1 MNDVTGIALSG
12 MRAAQRGVQVA
23 AHNVANL
30 ATADAPRL
38 QLQREA
44 AAQGGVESRVTSTGD
59 TDPSAPLGDLL
70 AAKAEVVAFA
80 ANAALIRREDQM
92 LGSLLDRQA

>member
-12 MRAAQRGVQVA
+12 MHAAQQGVQVA

-30 ATADAPRL
+30 ATSDAPRL

-44 AAQGGVESRVTSTGD
+44 AAQGGVDSRVISTGD

-80 ANAALIRREDQM
+80 ANAAVIRREDQM
-92 LGSLLDRQA
+92 LGSLLDRRV

>member
-12 MRAAQRGVQVA
+12 MRAAQRGVQMA

-30 ATADAPRL
+30 ATAAAPRL

-44 AAQGGVESRVTSTGD
+44 AAQGGVDSRVISTGD
-59 TDPSAPLGDLL
+59 TDPSAPLSDLL
-70 AAKAEVVAFA
+70 AAKVEVVAFA

>member
-1 MNDVTGIALSG
+1 MNDVTGVALSG

-30 ATADAPRL
+30 ATADATRL

-44 AAQGGVESRVTSTGD
+44 AAQGGVDSRVISTGD

-80 ANAALIRREDQM
+80 ANAAVIRRGDQM
-92 LGSLLDRQA
+92 LGSLLDRLA

>member
-12 MRAAQRGVQVA
+12 MRAAQPGVQVA

-30 ATADAPRL
+30 ATSDAPRL

-44 AAQGGVESRVTSTGD
+44 AAQGGVDSRVISTGD

-80 ANAALIRREDQM
+80 ANAAVIRREDQM
-92 LGSLLDRQA
+92 LGSLLDRRV